1 MTTDHTITSVYADT
15 ARAVARRQPE
25 YAHHCEAIA
34 SGLDDRQ
41 LAVVM
46 TPGNSFTPQPAP
58 RRGGCAD
65 ERTLDSAAPD
75 EWCQWL
81 PYEPW
86 AATRWERHIVARPTW
101 RDLYSGRPA
110 RRAWDGSSVPCPP
123 PQWVIAGLDDDA
135 LDLYLRT
142 PSAADAPADYGA
154 RKIIDAATLG
164 RRVTPEA
171 VAAQW
176 ASVIAIAAEQ
186 VDLRGIPLT
195 PAQQWDLH
203 RASPRC
209 LLRGGRSAEDLAPEV
224 WGAEIVHLH
233 AALSASA
240 SSYPD
245 NGPPG
250 DPGEAHLTELRAAL
264 GRDATDAERASFSA
278 RFRQEWAACVR
289 ARNYQRYGCA
299 VAP

>member
-1 MTTDHTITSVYADT
+1 MTTDHTITSIYAET

-34 SGLDDRQ
+34 SGLDDRS

-46 TPGNSFTPQPAP
+46 TPSNSFTPKPLARQ
-58 RRGGCAD
+58 GGCAD
-65 ERTLDSAAPD
+65 ERTLDSATPD

-81 PYEPW
+81 PHEPW

-135 LDLYLRT
+135 LDLYLRA
-142 PSAADAPADYGA
+142 PSAAADHGA
-154 RKIIDAATLG
+154 RKIIAAATLG

-176 ASVIAIAAEQ
+176 ESLIAIAAEQ
-186 VDLRGIPLT
+186 LHLRGIPLT
-195 PAQQWDLH
+195 PEQQWDLH

-209 LLRGGRSAEDLAPEV
+209 LLRGGRRAEDLAPEV

-233 AALSASA
+233 AAEMASE
-240 SSYPD
+240 SSYPGD
-245 NGPPG
+245 GQPQ
-250 DPGEAHLTELRAAL
+250 DPGEAHFVELAAAL
-264 GRDATDAERASFSA
+264 GREATDAERASFSA
-278 RFRQEWAACVR
+278 RFRREWAACVR
-289 ARNYQRYGCA
+289 ARNYARYGCA